1 MEVTSAGL
9 GIWLSNELVGF
20 VPRYMIGW
28 LLTCNVI
35 PKAIICTV
43 ISLLLSP
50 VLLSLSICMIFCLY
64 HRSSSHV

>member
-1 MEVTSAGL
+1 MDNESMEVTSVGL
-9 GIWLSNELVGF
+9 GIWLSNDLVGF

-35 PKAIICTV
+35 PKTITCTV

-50 VLLSLSICMIFCLY
+50 VLSHCLC
-64 HRSSSHV
+64 V